1 MCLCTCVTGM
11 CVFAGDRH
19 ICVFGGQRWH
29 ARVFL
34 NCFLLK
40 FFETGSLTESRTYH
54 SSYTSW
60 PMSFR
65 DLSASTL
72 PVLGLQLCA
81 VMLSFSHVHWDS
93 ELRYFL
99 MLVYQAVFPVQ
110 TFKLLIY
117 IFNFRKKYT
126 NIIPIFK
133 SPTYF
138 ITSILALF
146 LIQLWSV
153 CYVGFYTLLGIF
165 SNN

>member
-1 MCLCTCVTGM
+1 M
-11 CVFAGDRH
+11 CVLEGDRH
-19 ICVFGGQRWH
+19 KCVFGGQGLH
-29 ARVFL
+29 SRVFL

-40 FFETGSLTESRTYH
+40 FFETGSLTESKTHH

-81 VMLSFSHVHWDS
+81 VVLSFSHVPWDS
-93 ELRYFL
+93 ELQYFL
-99 MLVYQAVFPVQ
+99 MLVYHAVFPAQ

-117 IFNFRKKYT
+117 IFNFRKNT
-126 NIIPIFK
+126 NMILIFK

-146 LIQLWSV
+146 LIQL
-153 CYVGFYTLLGIF
+153 
-165 SNN
+165 